1 MNKGQIS
8 TTGSMS
14 TGFGGKNNLGY
25 GKGTRLEP
33 TPQGEEEFDGQGG
46 HRLNQNQNNKKG
58 SGGTGGGCC

>member
-33 TPQGEEEFDGQGG
+33 TP
-46 HRLNQNQNNKKG
+46 
-58 SGGTGGGCC
+58 

>member
-1 MNKGQIS
+1 
-8 TTGSMS
+8 MS

-46 HRLNQNQNNKKG
+46 HRLNSQ
-58 SGGTGGGCC
+58 

>member
-46 HRLNQNQNNKKG
+46 HRL
-58 SGGTGGGCC
+58 